1 MPRNATTPRR
11 PRGRPVV
18 GTRKEFPIQSLIDAQ
33 TREGMTTLLARL
45 PESESGLI
53 RRAVQELLH
62 RELQAA

>member
-1 MPRNATTPRR
+1 MSRNAPTPRR

-33 TREGMTTLLARL
+33 TRKGMTALLKKQ
-45 PESESGLI
+45 PESESGFI
-53 RRAVQELLH
+53 RRAVQELLE